1 VELKDDGNESCSAYE
16 LGPLNVERSVAGTEW
31 AEGGRVMMRAT
42 AYMGVLFCLGWN
54 RFFLAFMSSTLCGN
68 G

>member
-1 VELKDDGNESCSAYE
+1 
-16 LGPLNVERSVAGTEW
+16 
-31 AEGGRVMMRAT
+31 MMRAT

-54 RFFLAFMSSTLCGN
+54 FFFLALSSSMLCGN